1 MTAEVAVAAA
11 AVVVAEVA
19 EVPAREP
26 EPAAGSIPM
35 AEGCPR
41 RPRRTL
47 SDWQP

>member
-35 AEGCPR
+35 A
-41 RPRRTL
+41 
-47 SDWQP
+47 